1 MVKVPFFQG
10 PTVDEATIIFQAK
23 ICSVL
28 HSAFV
33 VRGKVGEVAHRAL
46 LMKLEERLRK
56 EASPKAS
63 NEPRSYTTT
72 APLPPTMMPQ
82 GMMVMPIVGQSP
94 AMTVIIPQQQQQQ
107 QQSSVQF
114 VPSYAQ
120 TPLATTAVAQQQY
133 MGQYGSSQL
142 LPPPPPPFLPPPPP
156 LIPTASVSSLS
167 SQPPQSMGYQQ
178 NVNHFQANR

>member
-10 PTVDEATIIFQAK
+10 PTVDEATVLFQAK

-56 EASPKAS
+56 EVSPKAS
-63 NEPRSYTTT
+63 NEPRSYSTT

-82 GMMVMPIVGQSP
+82 GMMVMPIVSQSP
-94 AMTVIIPQQQQQQ
+94 AVTVIIPQQQQQ
-107 QQSSVQF
+107 SSAQF
-114 VPSYAQ
+114 VPSFVQ
-120 TPLATTAVAQQQY
+120 TPLTSAVAQQQY
-133 MGQYGSSQL
+133 MGQYVPSVPSSQL
-142 LPPPPPPFLPPPPP
+142 LPPPPPPYLPPPPP

-167 SQPPQSMGYQQ
+167 SQPPQSMGFQQ
-178 NVNHFQANR
+178 NVNHFQGHR